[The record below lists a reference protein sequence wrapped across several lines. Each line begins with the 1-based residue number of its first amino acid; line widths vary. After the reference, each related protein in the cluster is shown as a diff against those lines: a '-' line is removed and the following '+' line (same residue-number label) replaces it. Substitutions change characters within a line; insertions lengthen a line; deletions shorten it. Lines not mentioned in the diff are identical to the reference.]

1 MKIPVYDKNGELE
14 GFVEPISETAAD
26 SAKGLGI
33 ICGFLLIGAVLVWL
47 FNFAKSVL
55 NLIAHWQALAVPYN
69 WVAGYY
75 SGLITAIKTFSGLER
90 CLQQTRT
97 LVTLLLCGLLRRSTV
112 GGDQAIH
119 SKPAGLTPRRNSPP
133 TYVGGSPLSHLRW
146 ASCCSGFLELLDV
159 GTKRR
164 WRACLGQFSWH
175 WSTGCCTGR
184 CSG

>member
-69 WVAGYY
+69 
-75 SGLITAIKTFSGLER
+75 SGRDYTFCEQFASVVTPKNISIR
-90 CLQQTRT
+90 KSSLQQAHLIFLR
-97 LVTLLLCGLLRRSTV
+97 LLIDFG
-112 GGDQAIH
+112 
-119 SKPAGLTPRRNSPP
+119 
-133 TYVGGSPLSHLRW
+133 
-146 ASCCSGFLELLDV
+146 
-159 GTKRR
+159 
-164 WRACLGQFSWH
+164 
-175 WSTGCCTGR
+175 
-184 CSG
+184 

>member
-133 TYVGGSPLSHLRW
+133 TYVGGSPLSYLRW
-146 ASCCSGFLELLDV
+146 EL
-159 GTKRR
+159 KRR
-164 WRACLGQFSWH
+164 TINYKSIN
-175 WSTGCCTGR
+175 S
-184 CSG
+184 S

>member
-90 CLQQTRT
+90 C
-97 LVTLLLCGLLRRSTV
+97 S
-112 GGDQAIH
+112 A
-119 SKPAGLTPRRNSPP
+119 A
-133 TYVGGSPLSHLRW
+133 
-146 ASCCSGFLELLDV
+146 
-159 GTKRR
+159 
-164 WRACLGQFSWH
+164 RA
-175 WSTGCCTGR
+175 R
-184 CSG
+184 KVRA